1 MGSVKQLLTDA
12 YDPVVGTERN
22 LLEEDLTG
30 LAMIKHSC
38 STAMITYRDVQIL
51 AEAKYDDIKD
61 FKQLVEK
68 AMQLKRDENN

>member
-30 LAMIKHSC
+30 LAMIRHSC
-38 STAMITYRDVQIL
+38 RAAMITYRDVQML
-51 AEAKYDDIKD
+51 VESKYDDIKD
-61 FKQLVEK
+61 FKQLVDK
-68 AMQLKRDENN
+68 AIQLKKDENN

>member
-38 STAMITYRDVQIL
+38 SAAMITYRDIQMLV
-51 AEAKYDDIKD
+51 ESKYDDIKD

-68 AMQLKRDENN
+68 AIQLKKDENN

>member
-38 STAMITYRDVQIL
+38 NAALITYRDVQML
-51 AEAKYDDIKD
+51 AETKYDDIKD

-68 AMQLKRDENN
+68 AIQLKKDENN